1 MLDNDINELSDAEL
15 EAAFKA
21 AKAEAGMPVTVEDD
35 VDYNDEVEEL
45 EQPDVDSDD
54 DTSTN
59 KEDEQEAESDS
70 EIEENDLD
78 EGIEADKEQTKE
90 TEDKSDEVVQPTQ
103 NLEEFFSEVSK
114 TKANG
119 IEYEFT
125 NKEKLDMFN
134 NMFAKAQD
142 YTKKTQ
148 ALKDYKKTID
158 IVQTAGI
165 SDNDLNLFADVLKGN
180 KEAIATIL
188 KRTGVDALDLDVE
201 NVDYVPKN
209 YGRNDTELAIKDIVD
224 EISADKEY
232 VLTHNVLEKQWDSK
246 SREKFIENPN
256 MIKGLHID
264 IKSGLFDK
272 LNPIMQKLK
281 IYDGASR
288 SDLDYYY
295 MAHDQYKS
303 SELLATSNAEKAE
316 LARVENQAKT
326 VQANKV
332 DEVKAKIAQQT
343 ATKDASVKRKAAAPT
358 KKTAGTSKINYLN
371 DDPSDDE
378 LDEWFKNIK
387 QP

>member
-1 MLDNDINELSDAEL
+1 MLDNEINELSDAEL

-21 AKAEAGMPVTVEDD
+21 AKAEAGVPVTVEDTL
-35 VDYNDEVEEL
+35 VDDETYNDEVDEL

-54 DTSTN
+54 DTSAN
-59 KEDEQEAESDS
+59 KEDEKEVEEDS
-70 EIEENDLD
+70 ETEEDNLD
-78 EGIEADKEQTKE
+78 EGAEADKEQPKA

-103 NLEEFFSEVSK
+103 EILKV
-114 TKANG
+114 KANG
-119 IEYEFT
+119 QEYEFT
-125 NKEKLDMFN
+125 LDEMKSQFGSI
-134 NMFAKAQD
+134 FAKAQD

-148 ALKDYKKTID
+148 ALKEYRKTID
-158 IVQTAGI
+158 IVQNAGI
-165 SDNDLNLFADVLKGN
+165 SDNDLNLFADVLKGD

-201 NVDYVPKN
+201 NVNYAPKN

-224 EISADKEY
+224 DISADKEY
-232 VLTHNVLEKQWDSK
+232 VITHNILEKQWDSK
-246 SREKFIENPN
+246 SREKFIEDPN
-256 MIKGLHID
+256 MIRGLHID
-264 IKSGLFDK
+264 VKSGLYDK

-281 IYDGASR
+281 IYDGNSK
-288 SDLDYYY
+288 SDLDYYF
-295 MAHDQYKS
+295 MAHDQYRS
-303 SELLATSNAEKAE
+303 SELLAASNAEKAE

-326 VQANKV
+326 IQANKV

-371 DDPSDDE
+371 DDPSDEE
-378 LDEWFKNIK
+378 LDEWYKNIK

>member
-21 AKAEAGMPVTVEDD
+21 AKAEAGVPVTIEDTL
-35 VDYNDEVEEL
+35 VDDETYNDEVDEL

-54 DTSTN
+54 DTSAN
-59 KEDEQEAESDS
+59 KEDEKEVEEDS
-70 EIEENDLD
+70 ETEEDNLD
-78 EGIEADKEQTKE
+78 EGAKADKEQPKA

-103 NLEEFFSEVSK
+103 EILKV
-114 TKANG
+114 KANG
-119 IEYEFT
+119 QEYEFT
-125 NKEKLDMFN
+125 LDEMKSQFGSI
-134 NMFAKAQD
+134 FAKAQD

-148 ALKDYKKTID
+148 ALKEYRRTID
-158 IVQTAGI
+158 IVQNAGI
-165 SDNDLNLFADVLKGN
+165 SDNDLNLFADVLKGD

-201 NVDYVPKN
+201 NVNYAPKN

-224 EISADKEY
+224 DISADKEY
-232 VLTHNVLEKQWDSK
+232 VITHNILEKQWDSK
-246 SREKFIENPN
+246 SREKFIEDPN
-256 MIKGLHID
+256 MIRGLHID
-264 IKSGLFDK
+264 VKSGLYDK

-281 IYDGASR
+281 IYDGNSK
-288 SDLDYYY
+288 SDLDYYF
-295 MAHDQYKS
+295 MAHDQYRS
-303 SELLATSNAEKAE
+303 SELLAASNAEKAE

-371 DDPSDDE
+371 DDPSDE
-378 LDEWFKNIK
+378 EVEEWFKNIK

>member
-21 AKAEAGMPVTVEDD
+21 AKAEAGAPVTIEDTLVDD
-35 VDYNDEVEEL
+35 VDDNDEVDEL
-45 EQPDVDSDD
+45 EQPNVDSDD
-54 DTSTN
+54 DTSAD
-59 KEDEQEAESDS
+59 KEDKEEVEEDS
-70 EIEENDLD
+70 ETEEDNLD
-78 EGIEADKEQTKE
+78 EGAKADKEQPKA

-103 NLEEFFSEVSK
+103 EILKV
-114 TKANG
+114 KANG
-119 IEYEFT
+119 QEYEFT
-125 NKEKLDMFN
+125 LDEMKSQFGSI
-134 NMFAKAQD
+134 FAKAQD

-148 ALKDYKKTID
+148 ALKEYRKTID
-158 IVQTAGI
+158 IVQNAGI
-165 SDNDLNLFADVLKGN
+165 SDNDLNLFADVLKGD

-201 NVDYVPKN
+201 NVNYAPKN

-232 VLTHNVLEKQWDSK
+232 VITHNVLEKQWDSR

-281 IYDGASR
+281 IYDGGSR

-303 SELLATSNAEKAE
+303 SELLAASNAEKAE

-371 DDPSDDE
+371 DDPSDEE
-378 LDEWFKNIK
+378 LDEWYKNIK